1 MNGDSL
7 AEASSRH
14 STVCEAKIKK
24 NKKQEIESFVE
35 KILIYLNCNVVKEL
49 EAKKSKFYGE
59 RPTMM
64 MT

>member
-1 MNGDSL
+1 MVIVLQKLVVDIVRFVRL
-7 AEASSRH
+7 
-14 STVCEAKIKK
+14 KLKK

-49 EAKKSKFYGE
+49 EAKKRKFYGE

>member
-1 MNGDSL
+1 MVIVLQKLVVDIVRFVRL
-7 AEASSRH
+7 
-14 STVCEAKIKK
+14 KLKK